1 MSKQPGGDKVT
12 RYIVIGMVVFIVAV
26 GVIFSFVSSSSKAAP
41 YPSIVSKSEG
51 YGIVFN
57 GDLKNVP
64 KVDIWEDM
72 QCPFCGRF
80 EGVNGPYIQKLIKEK
95 KATIV
100 FHMLSFAGPESVL
113 AANAIACSADEGKF
127 LQYHEYLYATQSPTE
142 NSGKWSTEGLL
153 SAGSEVGLTSSTFKS
168 CVADGTYGQWVKNV
182 ADDGA
187 SKNINATPTVFKD
200 GQKLDGNVVFFD
212 PVAFAKAIEG

>member
-1 MSKQPGGDKVT
+1 
-12 RYIVIGMVVFIVAV
+12 
-26 GVIFSFVSSSSKAAP
+26 
-41 YPSIVSKSEG
+41 
-51 YGIVFN
+51 
-57 GDLKNVP
+57 
-64 KVDIWEDM
+64 M
-72 QCPFCGRF
+72 QCPYCARF
-80 EGVNGPYIQKLIKEK
+80 EGVNGPYIQKLITEK

-113 AANAIACSADEGKF
+113 AANAVACSADEGKF
-127 LQYHEYLYATQSPTE
+127 LQYHAYLYANQSPTE
-142 NSGKWSTEGLL
+142 NSGKWSIEGLL

-187 SKNINATPTVFKD
+187 SKNINATPTVLKD